1 MPNTLAHIGAQG
13 WMGRAVFKKADLPWI
28 LLGLTVPDLPWML
41 QRLIRGLFPGI
52 DPYDLR
58 AYVIVQAS
66 FFGCLLLCGA
76 VSFIAQN
83 TKRVF
88 FVVSVNAF
96 LHLLLDAAQTKWADG
111 VHLSAP
117 FSWEPV
123 SFGWFWPEDWPSHAM
138 TAAGAAFMA
147 FSCRSLPKTSPGFR
161 WKPVQR
167 PLAALLFLGA
177 YFTAPVLLQDG
188 PYHADNHFIRTL
200 AEKADRAGKTVEFD
214 RNKLQS
220 TSEGMVLKTFFG
232 EEIRLTGN
240 FPNAPGILSLK
251 GRFTGAQTLEVQ
263 QFHVHTPFRDW
274 FSYAGLAWLLFF
286 WAVPF
291 FRAFRSHTP

>member
-13 WMGRAVFKKADLPWI
+13 WMGRAVFKRADLPWI

-76 VSFIAQN
+76 VSIIAQD

-88 FVVSVNAF
+88 FVVSVNALF
-96 LHLLLDAAQTKWADG
+96 HLLLDAAQTKWADG
-111 VHLSAP
+111 VHLFAP
-117 FSWEPV
+117 FSWKPIC
-123 SFGWFWPEDWPSHAM
+123 FGWFWLEDWLGLTL
-138 TAAGAAFMA
+138 TAAGAVFIA
-147 FSCRSLPKTSPGFR
+147 FSCRFLPKTRPGFR

-177 YFTAPVLLQDG
+177 YFAAPVWLQDG

-200 AEKADRAGKTVEFD
+200 ADRADRAGKTVEFD

-240 FPNAPGILSLK
+240 LPNAPGILSLK
-251 GRFTGAQTLEVQ
+251 GRFTDPQSLEVE
-263 QFHVHTPFRDW
+263 QFHFHTPFRDW

-286 WAVPF
+286 WVVLF
-291 FRAFRSHTP
+291 FRAFRSNMP